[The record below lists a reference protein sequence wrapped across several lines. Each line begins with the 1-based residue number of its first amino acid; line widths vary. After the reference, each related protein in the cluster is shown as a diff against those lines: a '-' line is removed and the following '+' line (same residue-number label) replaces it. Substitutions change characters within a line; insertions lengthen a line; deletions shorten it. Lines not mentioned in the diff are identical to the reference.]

1 MASLAVSTPIV
12 QTFEAGK
19 FPALAGAA
27 RPDRARAVHA
37 FDRVVPARR
46 RWNTRKLSAADQ
58 RTVVLGI
65 HVEHISR

>member
-27 RPDRARAVHA
+27 RPDRARSVHA
-37 FDRVVPARR
+37 FDRVDVPADARITKTIDFLR
-46 RWNTRKLSAADQ
+46 VMAA
-58 RTVVLGI
+58 
-65 HVEHISR
+65 